1 MASELV
7 TLTELMGKPE
17 FVPLK
22 RIEREAQRLILDHLR
37 KRREESDL
45 FPVTAEDLVAL
56 VEEHARDLN
65 VYDDISH
72 LGADVEGVTFFSV
85 GVRPTVQISPEL
97 SQATNQNRYKS
108 TLAHELGHVVLHDP
122 MFQLRRADGL
132 FGSLQQAFSVSF
144 RDGAVSDSQADL
156 YESQAWHFCRC
167 LLMPPSEV
175 FQLVTKALGDELSE
189 IWRESEL
196 GQQIISSSARTFGVS
211 EALARIH
218 LTKIGAITADRPA
231 PNLFS

>member
-1 MASELV
+1 VASELV

-56 VEEHARDLN
+56 
-65 VYDDISH
+65 YDDISH
-72 LGADVEGVTFFSV
+72 LGAGVEGVTFFSV